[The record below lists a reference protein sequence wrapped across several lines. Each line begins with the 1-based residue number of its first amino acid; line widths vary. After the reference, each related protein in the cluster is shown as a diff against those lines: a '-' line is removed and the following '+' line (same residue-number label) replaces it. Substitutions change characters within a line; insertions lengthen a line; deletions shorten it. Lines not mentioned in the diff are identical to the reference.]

1 LAADVNPDDDGQTAT
16 ACLAATK
23 LLNESVRVA
32 ALHAYGIL
40 DTPIDAAFEDITRIA
55 AHVCGAPIAVVNLID
70 ADRQWFKS
78 EIGLGVRE
86 TPLDTSI
93 CAHAI
98 LQSDFMEIPDTEC
111 DDRFRLNPLVTGA
124 PHLRFY
130 AGALLKTPEGHALG
144 TVCVLDTRPRT
155 LDDAQ
160 RATLRAL
167 ARQTMVQLELR
178 RALTVADSA
187 HRYRS
192 RLMAIA
198 GHDLLQPLSVMTM
211 VIDEMRRKTTD
222 AFDREQLEMAAA
234 AADQLAGDL
243 SRLARASRLDDDL
256 HAPELQLLS
265 TTDLL
270 QTVNDTWH
278 YIASHK
284 GLQLSL
290 AADEV
295 LMLTNAAML
304 QTILDN
310 LVGNA
315 IKYTDAGTVTVTCRV
330 ADGAL
335 TISIADTGRGIPARL
350 LGKIFE
356 AFQQVDPASEGL
368 GLGLSIVKRTAELL
382 DHPLQVAS
390 EPGQGSTFSV
400 IVPLGEA

>member
-1 LAADVNPDDDGQTAT
+1 MNAGDDGQSAT
-16 ACLAATK
+16 AGLAATK
-23 LLNESVRVA
+23 LLNESGRIA

-40 DTPIDAAFEDITRIA
+40 DTPIEAAFEDITRIA

-70 ADRQWFKS
+70 ENRQWFKS

-98 LQSDFMEIPDTEC
+98 LLSDFMEIPDTER

-160 RATLRAL
+160 RTTLRAL
-167 ARQTMVQLELR
+167 ARQTMAQLELR
-178 RALTVADSA
+178 RALAVADRA
-187 HRYRS
+187 NRS
-192 RLMAIA
+192 RSHLMAIA

-222 AFDREQLEMAAA
+222 AFDREQLEMAAV
-234 AADQLAGDL
+234 AADQLAGNL
-243 SRLARASRLDDDL
+243 GRLARASRLDDDL
-256 HAPELQLLS
+256 HAPAVQVLS
-265 TTDLL
+265 MTDIL
-270 QTVNDTWH
+270 QTVHDTWN
-278 YIASHK
+278 YIASRK
-284 GLQLSL
+284 GLQLTL
-290 AADEV
+290 LPCEAEV
-295 LMLTNAAML
+295 LSNAAML

-315 IKYTDAGTVTVTCRV
+315 IKYTEAGTVTVTCRV

-382 DHPLQVAS
+382 DHPLQVVS

-400 IVPLGEA
+400 IVPLGVA

>member
-1 LAADVNPDDDGQTAT
+1 MDSCDDGLSST
-16 ACLAATK
+16 ACLAAAKTI
-23 LLNESVRVA
+23 NESSRIA

-40 DTPIDAAFEDITRIA
+40 DTPVEAAFEDITRIA
-55 AHVCGAPIAVVNLID
+55 AHVCDVPIAVVNLID
-70 ADRQWFKS
+70 ERRQWFKS

-98 LQSDFMEIPDTEC
+98 LLADFMEIPDTQL
-111 DDRFRLNPLVTGA
+111 DDRFRANPLVIGA

-144 TVCVLDTRPRT
+144 TVCVLDTKPRT

-160 RATLRAL
+160 RAILRAL
-167 ARQTMVQLELR
+167 ARQTMTQLELR
-178 RALTVADSA
+178 RALTVADRA
-187 HRYRS
+187 HRNRS

-198 GHDLLQPLSVMTM
+198 GHDLRQPLSIMTM

-222 AFDREQLEMAAA
+222 TSDREQFEMAGS
-234 AADQLAGDL
+234 AADQLASDL
-243 SRLARASRLDDDL
+243 NRLARASRLDDDL
-256 HAPELQLLS
+256 RAPDAQALS
-265 TTDLL
+265 MADILH
-270 QTVNDTWH
+270 TVHDTWY
-278 YIASHK
+278 YIANRK
-284 GLQLSL
+284 GLQL
-290 AADEV
+290 V
-295 LMLTNAAML
+295 LTPCDAYVVTNQVML

-310 LVGNA
+310 LIGNA
-315 IKYTDAGTVTVTCRV
+315 IKYTDAGSVRMACEV

-335 TISIADTGRGIPARL
+335 TISITDTGRGIPTRL
-350 LGKIFE
+350 LGNIFE

-390 EPGQGSTFSV
+390 VSGQGSTFSV
-400 IVPLGEA
+400 TVPLAVA

>member
-1 LAADVNPDDDGQTAT
+1 MNAGDDGQSAT
-16 ACLAATK
+16 AGLAATK
-23 LLNESVRVA
+23 LLNESGRIA

-40 DTPIDAAFEDITRIA
+40 DTPIEAAFEDITRIA

-70 ADRQWFKS
+70 ENRQWFKS

-98 LQSDFMEIPDTEC
+98 LLSDFMEIPDTER

-160 RATLRAL
+160 RTTLRAL
-167 ARQTMVQLELR
+167 ARQTMAQLELR
-178 RALTVADSA
+178 RALAVADRA
-187 HRYRS
+187 NRS
-192 RLMAIA
+192 RSHLMAIA

-222 AFDREQLEMAAA
+222 AFDREQLEMAAVA
-234 AADQLAGDL
+234 VDQLAGNL
-243 SRLARASRLDDDL
+243 GRLARASRLDDDL
-256 HAPELQLLS
+256 HAPAVQVLS
-265 TTDLL
+265 MTDIL
-270 QTVNDTWH
+270 QTVHDTWN
-278 YIASHK
+278 YIASRK
-284 GLQLSL
+284 GLQLTL
-290 AADEV
+290 LPCEAEV
-295 LMLTNAAML
+295 LSNAAML

-315 IKYTDAGTVTVTCRV
+315 IKYTEAGTVTVTCRV

-382 DHPLQVAS
+382 DHPLQVVS

-400 IVPLGEA
+400 IVPLGVA

>member
-1 LAADVNPDDDGQTAT
+1 MNAGDDGQSAT
-16 ACLAATK
+16 AGLAATK
-23 LLNESVRVA
+23 LLNESGRIA

-40 DTPIDAAFEDITRIA
+40 DTPIEAAFEDITRIA

-70 ADRQWFKS
+70 ENRQWFKS

-98 LQSDFMEIPDTEC
+98 LLSDFMEIPDTER

-160 RATLRAL
+160 RTTLRAL
-167 ARQTMVQLELR
+167 ARQTMAQLELR
-178 RALTVADSA
+178 RALAVADRA
-187 HRYRS
+187 NRS
-192 RLMAIA
+192 RSHLMAIA

-222 AFDREQLEMAAA
+222 AFDREQLEMAAVA
-234 AADQLAGDL
+234 VDQLAGNL
-243 SRLARASRLDDDL
+243 GRLARASRLDDDL
-256 HAPELQLLS
+256 HAPAVQVLS
-265 TTDLL
+265 MTDIL
-270 QTVNDTWH
+270 QTVHDTWN
-278 YIASHK
+278 YIASRK
-284 GLQLSL
+284 GLQLTL
-290 AADEV
+290 LPCEAEV
-295 LMLTNAAML
+295 LSNAAML

-315 IKYTDAGTVTVTCRV
+315 IKYTEAGTVTVTCRV

-382 DHPLQVAS
+382 DHPLQVVS
-390 EPGQGSTFSV
+390 EPGQGSTFSA
-400 IVPLGEA
+400 IVPLGVA